1 MRKKVKKYFLV
12 QNEKG
17 TRFYGAFPL
26 GENGRL
32 QAEAYAKA
40 LQKKHGGL
48 FNVVEA

>member
-1 MRKKVKKYFLV
+1 VRKKVKKYFLV

-26 GENGRL
+26 GESGRL
-32 QAEAYAKA
+32 QAEAHARA
-40 LQKKHGGL
+40 LRKKHGEV